1 MCVHIYRDMYISIH
15 ICAVCVSWKAVTQ
28 SPVPKA
34 FEAPVCCEILGLCHY
49 EFPINQPDST
59 LPPCEWLTAPA
70 QWLTATCLP
79 WTRSSWQR
87 IRMWKDRT
95 APPLVIQSLVEKHQR
110 AMKIVFTFLDLHC
123 ALRDPRAKF
132 CILRFTS
139 VIGTQNLEGEE
150 RIPSVFCE
158 AEDTGKKTLFA
169 HSSRVL
175 IPRRSEFYFGSWRSL
190 LVSPCFMCPHIVP
203 FVCLCFLPLLPLEN
217 KLTVSLLWDSGLSV
231 NYGSLWV
238 FLAEGLDLVRR
249 PLCFV
254 RLCTVTETF
263 LRYYQ
268 HRYASIT
275 ADKRY
280 LLFPTNM
287 LHTEQTLDSW
297 LQPPSHRLHTIF
309 AVSLRRAEVRYTVE
323 NQGYSWEN
331 IEEVG
336 CAQWIG

>member
-1 MCVHIYRDMYISIH
+1 MGGQGRYAYVYSYIQMHMSVRICVCIYTGICIYLYIY
-15 ICAVCVSWKAVTQ
+15 VQLCVSWKAVTQ

-190 LVSPCFMCPHIVP
+190 LVSPCFMCPCCTICMFMFSPFAAFGKQTHSVP
-203 FVCLCFLPLLPLEN
+203 TLR
-217 KLTVSLLWDSGLSV
+217 LWP
-231 NYGSLWV
+231 
-238 FLAEGLDLVRR
+238 ER
-249 PLCFV
+249 
-254 RLCTVTETF
+254 
-263 LRYYQ
+263 
-268 HRYASIT
+268 
-275 ADKRY
+275 
-280 LLFPTNM
+280 
-287 LHTEQTLDSW
+287 
-297 LQPPSHRLHTIF
+297 
-309 AVSLRRAEVRYTVE
+309 
-323 NQGYSWEN
+323 
-331 IEEVG
+331 
-336 CAQWIG
+336 